1 VVKIPLPSGRIQQ
14 KTTSKLALIGLAAAT
29 IMIAA
34 SMIGAIQLQEAS
46 AAKPQFCYTN
56 SPGGITCRDSMQA
69 CRNEQENDPTAGSR
83 CHPTTAA

>member
-46 AAKPQFCYTN
+46 AA
-56 SPGGITCRDSMQA
+56 ITIPA
-69 CRNEQENDPTAGSR
+69 LL
-83 CHPTTAA
+83 